1 MVLVIMTVAYECV
14 SMCMCSTGP
23 AYRQGRLL
31 PRAPLYSGASLYS
44 GLLFEIIKYYIY
56 L

>member
-1 MVLVIMTVAYECV
+1 MLIRTSLDLYFEMGPPISA
-14 SMCMCSTGP
+14 GP

-31 PRAPLYSGASLYS
+31 PRAPLYSG
-44 GLLFEIIKYYIY
+44 LLFEIIKYYIY